1 MYAKHVKREFD
12 FIIALS
18 VIVVFF
24 PLYLFLTVA
33 GAIAMR
39 GNPFFFQ
46 ERPGLHEKIFKM
58 VKFRTMT
65 NKKDKNGELLPDEI
79 RLNAYGRFL
88 RSTSLDELPEM
99 FNILSGDMS
108 LIGPRP
114 LVVSYLPW
122 YTEEEHHRHDVRP
135 GLTGYA
141 QVHGRNYVTWEDK
154 FKMDLW
160 YVNHLT
166 FLTDLKIFWDSI
178 FVVLKR
184 ESIETGSKIV
194 HDGVVYQPMDIE
206 RRERMEKAKAE
217 AEKKAKAEAAQKA
230 EAEKKAK
237 AEAEQKAE
245 AENKAK
251 AEAAQK
257 AEADNKEET
266 GSVEKGRE
274 KADE

>member
-1 MYAKHVKREFD
+1 MYAKYIKRCLD
-12 FIIALS
+12 FLIALC
-18 VIVVFF
+18 VIVVFS
-24 PLYLFLTVA
+24 PLYLILIIA
-33 GAIAMR
+33 GAIAMG
-39 GNPFFFQ
+39 GNPFFTQ
-46 ERPGLHEKIFKM
+46 ERPGWHEKIFKM

-65 NKKDKNGELLPDEI
+65 NQKDENGELLPDEI

-99 FNILSGDMS
+99 FNILVGDMS

-114 LVVSYLPW
+114 LVVRYLPY

-160 YVNHLT
+160 YVNNLT
-166 FLTDLKIFWDSI
+166 FKTDLQIVWDSI

-194 HDGVVYQPMDIE
+194 HEGVVYQPMDIE
-206 RRERMEKAKAE
+206 RKERMEKEKAAAE
-217 AEKKAKAEAAQKA
+217 AKEK
-230 EAEKKAK
+230 
-237 AEAEQKAE
+237 EAEQNNE
-245 AENKAK
+245 
-251 AEAAQK
+251 
-257 AEADNKEET
+257 
-266 GSVEKGRE
+266 
-274 KADE
+274 